1 VTVPFNE
8 RYIESDLVCAFFDES
23 QVEWTALNCPGEGA
37 PTSEGQ
43 VTCCTDHLTK
53 FALIPRP
60 FLSMASSGDIKATPA
75 RINLGYLA
83 GSIVAF
89 VVFLVSAIVLLK

>member
-1 VTVPFNE
+1 
-8 RYIESDLVCAFFDES
+8 
-23 QVEWTALNCPGEGA
+23 
-37 PTSEGQ
+37 
-43 VTCCTDHLTK
+43 
-53 FALIPRP
+53 
-60 FLSMASSGDIKATPA
+60 MASSGDIKATPA